1 MATKVAFATGRRKT
15 STARVYLFP
24 KGMLTPEGKILK
36 EKQETTEETPGKL
49 VVHGRAF
56 ENYFS
61 HDVRQMVIN
70 QPLEVTERVGTYDF
84 RVLVQGGGIAGQ
96 AGAVRHGI
104 ARVLQK
110 VEPELRGALKKE
122 GFLTRDPRAVERKK
136 PGRHKARKRP
146 QFSKR

>member
-1 MATKVAFATGRRKT
+1 MATKAAFATGRRKT
-15 STARVYLFP
+15 STARVYMFP
-24 KGMLTPEGKILK
+24 KGTLTADGKLNKEAPAAEEKGKI
-36 EKQETTEETPGKL
+36 
-49 VVHGRAF
+49 VVNGRAF
-56 ENYFS
+56 ENYFG

-70 QPLEVTERVGTYDF
+70 QPLEVTDRLGHYDF

-96 AGAVRHGI
+96 AGAIRHGI

-110 VEPELRGALKKE
+110 TEPELRGALKKE

>member
-1 MATKVAFATGRRKT
+1 MATKAANATGRRKT

-24 KGMLTPEGKILK
+24 KGSLDAEGKLNK
-36 EKQETTEETPGKL
+36 EGANDDVQGKI
-49 VVHGRAF
+49 VVNGRAF

-70 QPLEVTERVGTYDF
+70 QPLEVTERLGQYDF

-104 ARVLQK
+104 ARVLQQ